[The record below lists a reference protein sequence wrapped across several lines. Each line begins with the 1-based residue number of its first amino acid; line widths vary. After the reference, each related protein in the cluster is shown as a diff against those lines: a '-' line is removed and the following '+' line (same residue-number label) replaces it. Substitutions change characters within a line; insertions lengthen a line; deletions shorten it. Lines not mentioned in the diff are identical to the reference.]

1 MDEVSSN
8 RSNQTKF
15 RLNEINKIKDYTNSE
30 NQEMKVMSKNLSKYI
45 AAFNYFDKNFIVLY
59 ATSGEVSITSSVIG
73 ALVGIASSIFA
84 LVLSSTIGIIK
95 SLLKITKNKKEET

>member
-30 NQEMKVMSKNLSKYI
+30 NQEIKVMSKNLSKYI
-45 AAFNYFDKNFIVLY
+45 AAFNYFDKTFIVLY
-59 ATSGEVSITSSVIG
+59 ATIGEVSITSSVIG
-73 ALVGIASSIFA
+73 ALVGIASSILT

-95 SLLKITKNKKEET
+95 NLLKITKNKKEET